1 MIMGNE
7 LQVMRLNIAVCDDE
21 KAIREQIKELIEKEK
36 AGVCPDLYATGYAL
50 LAARKQFDIVFLDIQ
65 MEGTD
70 GIETAKKL
78 RERGED
84 TILIFITG
92 IREYVFEAFDVA
104 AFHYLLKP
112 IEEEKF
118 REVFRRAE
126 RELEK
131 WKSKRRETV
140 FIKTRNR
147 SFSLEKDSI
156 LYIESRGKKVEIH
169 TTGETIEAY
178 ASMNEMEGQLEGG
191 FFRCH
196 RGYLV
201 NMAYVAEY
209 DSESITLNNGEY
221 VYMAKEKY
229 GEFVK
234 AYMRY
239 LRNGVGADG

>member
-1 MIMGNE
+1 MGNE
-7 LQVMRLNIAVCDDE
+7 LQVMRLNIAICDDE
-21 KAIREQIKELIEKEK
+21 KAIREQINELIEKEK
-36 AGVCPDLYATGYAL
+36 AGMCIDLYETGDSL
-50 LAARKQFDIVFLDIQ
+50 LAADKKFDIVFLDIQ
-65 MEGTD
+65 MDGTD

-78 RERGED
+78 RARDED
-84 TILIFITG
+84 IILIFITG
-92 IREYVFEAFDVA
+92 IREYVFQAFDVA

-112 IEEEKF
+112 IEEDKF
-118 REVFRRAE
+118 HEVFRRAE
-126 RELEK
+126 RELG
-131 WKSKRRETV
+131 KRKKQGREIV

-169 TTGETIEAY
+169 TTGATVEAY
-178 ASMNEMEGQLEGG
+178 ASMNEMEGQLGCG

-209 DSESITLNNGEY
+209 DSGSITLNNGGY
-221 VYMAKEKY
+221 VYLAKEKY

-239 LRNGVGADG
+239 LRNGVGGDG